1 MIIFLF
7 LLSCNNSNN
16 ELRKLNMKL
25 EKENDSLIK
34 ILNEINTK
42 YVFDSIAFRD
52 IYSKKNTYKLG
63 SEFEVELLIVAYNHN
78 QSFFVKYDSI
88 DADGKLI
95 NPDTI
100 HQKNGGFKIKTIL
113 DKKIN
118 PIKIDMQIKNK
129 YGRTKRGKLFDN
141 IIVK

>member
-1 MIIFLF
+1 MFLTV
-7 LLSCNNSNN
+7 LL
-16 ELRKLNMKL
+16 L
-25 EKENDSLIK
+25 E
-34 ILNEINTK
+34 
-42 YVFDSIAFRD
+42 
-52 IYSKKNTYKLG
+52 IYSKKNTNKLG
-63 SEFEVELLIVAYNHN
+63 TEFEVELLVVAYNHN

-88 DADGKLI
+88 DVGGKLI

-129 YGRTKRGKLFDN
+129 YGRTKKGKLFDN